1 MVEDTEQVRKLGVRM
16 LELMGCEV
24 LAAKDGVEG
33 VEIFRERRDDIG
45 FVLCDLTMPRM
56 DGWKTLE
63 ALRKIR
69 PDIRVILAS
78 GYDEASVMSGDH
90 PEWPQAFL
98 AKPYSLEDLREAI
111 GRTIEPQ
118 MDTDKRLTPELRD
131 SSRSKFRVL
140 K

>member
-1 MVEDTEQVRKLGVRM
+1 MEDTEQVRKLGVRM

-111 GRTIEPQ
+111 GRTIEP
-118 MDTDKRLTPELRD
+118 
-131 SSRSKFRVL
+131 
-140 K
+140 

>member
-33 VEIFRERRDDIG
+33 VEIFRERPDEIG

-90 PEWPQAFL
+90 PENGPRHFWPNPTASKIFARPL
-98 AKPYSLEDLREAI
+98 AGPLNHRW
-111 GRTIEPQ
+111 
-118 MDTDKRLTPELRD
+118 TPI
-131 SSRSKFRVL
+131 KG
-140 K
+140 

>member
-1 MVEDTEQVRKLGVRM
+1 LVEDTEQVRKLGVRM

-90 PEWPQAFL
+90 PEWPQVRHSWPSPTASKIFARPL
-98 AKPYSLEDLREAI
+98 AGPLNHRW
-111 GRTIEPQ
+111 
-118 MDTDKRLTPELRD
+118 TPI
-131 SSRSKFRVL
+131 KG
-140 K
+140 